1 MYLFDLLN
9 DNIYIF
15 SLLYQKRKKNRAYF
29 WILFLVFPLFLV
41 LMGSICSKG
50 SYEKM
55 SGKKGNKKKK
65 EHPAD
70 LDKTMRDGLP
80 SFLLLI
86 YRCSS
91 KERITTFLQEF
102 QRCR

>member
-1 MYLFDLLN
+1 
-9 DNIYIF
+9 
-15 SLLYQKRKKNRAYF
+15 
-29 WILFLVFPLFLV
+29 
-41 LMGSICSKG
+41 MGSICSKG